1 MIYFIR
7 ILFEENIM
15 NGTVDYTELINA
27 AKNGDGSAFDE
38 LYKLTVKASYCT
50 ASLLLSN
57 SCDVEDVLQNAYLK
71 AFQKLPELKK
81 PESFDG
87 WMKAIV
93 ENECKNYIKKEKR
106 IYAPI
111 VFLKNRDE
119 ERSEEWDQPIPQE
132 YIERE
137 ELREKVSGIL
147 DRLSPEVRA
156 CIVLFHYDDKS
167 LDEIKDILDIP
178 LGTVKSRL
186 HNGRKEIEKEFGK
199 LRKKDPT
206 LYGVGAIP
214 AVLSLLAFR
223 AKNIVVPAAIA
234 DASVS
239 ATVSAVSAASGA
251 VAASGTAAASGSAAA
266 SGTAAASVGATSA
279 AASTVGAASTAAVSI
294 GVKIA
299 AVAVA
304 GSVAVGGTVAI
315 KEHIDS
321 KPPEDTT
328 SYATTAGYEETHT
341 ARQAFAEMTT
351 EISTTALTT
360 ASTSN
365 LTTAKTTADLSQ
377 MITEV
382 RTTAAQTK
390 KPVSTKKSTTLPQ
403 TTVTTTKRILT
414 TVTTTKATTTAK
426 STTTTTKTTVTEKET
441 TARQQTT
448 NPENNFGAS
457 GGVITE
463 YKGNDSSVSI
473 PSSVGSTP
481 VTAIGSGAFSGNT
494 SIKSVTIPSSV
505 TQIGQEAFADCTS
518 LSSVTLPSSL
528 EAIGIG
534 AFFGCSSLTSVTI
547 PDGTKSIGDEAFA
560 QCTSLQTVTIPE
572 SVTSIASDA
581 FDGCGSVTIRCKEGS
596 AAHDFAVA
604 NSIKYS
610 LI

>member
-1 MIYFIR
+1 
-7 ILFEENIM
+7 M
-15 NGTVDYTELINA
+15 NGTVDYSELINA
-27 AKNGDGSAFDE
+27 AKSGDGSAFDE

-81 PESFDG
+81 PESFDS
-87 WMKAIV
+87 WMKTIV
-93 ENECKNYIKKEKR
+93 ENECKNYIKKEQR

-119 ERSEEWDQPIPQE
+119 EHSEEWDQPIPQE

-137 ELREKVSGIL
+137 ELRKKVSDIL

-186 HNGRKEIEKEFGK
+186 HHGRKEIEREFGK

-206 LYGVGAIP
+206 LYGIGAIP

-251 VAASGTAAASGSAAA
+251 AAASGTAAVSGSAAA
-266 SGTAAASVGATSA
+266 SGTAAASAGTGSA

-315 KEHIDS
+315 KDHIDS
-321 KPPEDTT
+321 KPPGDTT

-341 ARQAFAEMTT
+341 AQQALAEMTT
-351 EISTTALTT
+351 EISTTASTAESTT
-360 ASTSN
+360 N
-365 LTTAKTTADLSQ
+365 LTTAKTTAALSQ
-377 MITEV
+377 MITSAQ
-382 RTTAAQTK
+382 TTAAQTK
-390 KPVSTKKSTTLPQ
+390 KQVSTKKSTTLPQ
-403 TTVTTTKRILT
+403 TTVTTAKQTATTSTTAKLT
-414 TVTTTKATTTAK
+414 TTATTTAK
-426 STTTTTKTTVTEKET
+426 TTAAKTTVTEEET

-448 NPENNFGAS
+448 NPENNYGAS

-463 YKGNDSSVSI
+463 YKGSDSSVSI

-518 LSSVTLPSSL
+518 LSSVSLPSSL

-534 AFFGCSSLTSVTI
+534 AFYGCSSLTSVTI

-572 SVTSIASDA
+572 SVTSIAADA
-581 FDGCGSVTIRCKEGS
+581 FDGCDSVTIRCKEGS
-596 AAHDFAVA
+596 AAHEFAIAESV
-604 NSIKYS
+604 NYS